1 MACAPSAPRATIT
14 DSSQSSST
22 LCSRTQGTE
31 PSRANASRASAASVT
46 RIWPLPS
53 YPNRLVFSSPGS
65 PTWVKAAFSS
75 SGFRTG
81 LKFGRGKPVALEE
94 GLFSNPIL
102 GGCYR
107 WSGWTHDARF
117 GQTLEG
123 PGRHILK
130 LRCHRGAELRQ
141 LGQALGVFVPGP
153 DVLVGHGSRGALRI
167 GIEHHNPVSHGPRPE
182 GKHPSQLPST
192 QNPYRLAGK
201 NHERSGSLMSRAR
214 RS

>member
-1 MACAPSAPRATIT
+1 MG
-14 DSSQSSST
+14 
-22 LCSRTQGTE
+22 QGGLQLL
-31 PSRANASRASAASVT
+31 
-46 RIWPLPS
+46 RIS
-53 YPNRLVFSSPGS
+53 YR
-65 PTWVKAAFSS
+65 
-75 SGFRTG
+75 

-107 WSGWTHDARF
+107 WAGWTHDARF